1 MKNNLDTEDAFA
13 FGIDLESQLA
23 EVEFKDRQVILR
35 SLDHDFQS
43 RPLSVLSPVRAAFC
57 SEDGF
62 EQFHIQAGVCRQVQ
76 AVRQPH
82 VFDGEELLERSG
94 LDNVARIGPR

>member
-1 MKNNLDTEDAFA
+1 LLQT
-13 FGIDLESQLA
+13 G
-23 EVEFKDRQVILR
+23 
-35 SLDHDFQS
+35 HD
-43 RPLSVLSPVRAAFC
+43 
-57 SEDGF
+57 
-62 EQFHIQAGVCRQVQ
+62 EQFHIRAGVCRQVQ